1 MTHYEIRVEGE
12 LDDRWSDWFEG
23 LEVTS
28 DASGQTIITGP
39 VADQAAL
46 HGLLARVRDLG
57 LKLVSVHP
65 IDPGGTR

>member
-12 LDDRWSDWFEG
+12 LDARWSDWFEG

-28 DASGQTIITGP
+28 DASGQTTITGP

-57 LKLVSVHP
+57 LKLISVHP
-65 IDPGGTR
+65 IDPGGTT